1 MPSINKLYPILLTFI
16 MLSVPRLAMSR
27 YENNDD
33 KNIRENPEITQ
44 IDSIDCDIEIP
55 AYINRN
61 KNYIITNGADWSRFS
76 RRTVAPDTTVSI
88 VHIGDSHI
96 QADGATELTRRHHA
110 SQNGRHQRASRL
122 CHNITVTLVVLKT
135 A

>member
-16 MLSVPRLAMSR
+16 MLSVPRLAMSQ

-61 KNYIITNGADWSRFS
+61 KNYIIT
-76 RRTVAPDTTVSI
+76 
-88 VHIGDSHI
+88 
-96 QADGATELTRRHHA
+96 
-110 SQNGRHQRASRL
+110 
-122 CHNITVTLVVLKT
+122 LVVLKT